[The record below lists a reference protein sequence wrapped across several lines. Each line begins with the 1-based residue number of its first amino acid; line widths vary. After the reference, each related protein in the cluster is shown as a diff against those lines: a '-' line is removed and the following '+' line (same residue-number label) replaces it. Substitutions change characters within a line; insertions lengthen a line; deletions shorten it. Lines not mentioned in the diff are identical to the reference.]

1 MKNITSLA
9 LVLISSNLLVGC
21 IMGDNEAP
29 EQMQQDQ
36 TADDADMQPDVIP
49 FPRTCAEVAKS
60 HPGAADGDHT
70 LFVDHVETK
79 PWVAYCVDMDTDA
92 PREYLTLSAAGP
104 GTWSKLVAGGSI
116 TGTDVDTRFDK
127 IRIDAATLK
136 VDTSDLTFAVST
148 GSATLASGTEVHA
161 MPLGVGMTCGGGYAS
176 AQVSIDDTAF
186 TIASTFSVAGAAGAT
201 GHADLWWTNQT
212 MEMWADGDCAWVGPD
227 AMPANPV
234 NAAGGFVLQL
244 AYK

>member
-9 LVLISSNLLVGC
+9 LVLVSSNLLVGC
-21 IMGDNEAP
+21 VMGDNEQPA
-29 EQMQQDQ
+29 QMQQDGG
-36 TADDADMQPDVIP
+36 DDDMQPEVIP
-49 FPRTCAEVAKS
+49 FPRTCGEVAKS
-60 HPGAADGDHT
+60 HPGATDGDHT
-70 LFVDHVETK
+70 LFINNEETK
-79 PWVAYCVDMDTDA
+79 PWVAYCVDMDSDA
-92 PREYLTLSAAGP
+92 PHEYLTLSDTGP

-127 IRIDAATLK
+127 IRIDPLTLK

-148 GSATLASGTEVHA
+148 GLAMLASGTEVKA

-176 AQVSIDDTAF
+176 AQVSIDDTPF
-186 TIASTFSVAGAAGAT
+186 TIASTFAVAGAAGAT
-201 GHADLWWTNQT
+201 GHADPWWTNQT
-212 MEMWADGDCAWVGPD
+212 MEMWADGDCAWVGPE

-234 NAAGGFVLQL
+234 NNAGGFVLQL